1 MQLTIFPFSQTLN
14 ENLNKAT
21 KELGDFKLVMQTI
34 STIQTT
40 TLTHEI
46 AIRELQETY
55 TVLSEHNINVS
66 K

>member
-1 MQLTIFPFSQTLN
+1 
-14 ENLNKAT
+14 
-21 KELGDFKLVMQTI
+21 MQTI

-66 K
+66 KTTKKKIVKKIKFLFHLIANSIVIFCI